1 MNGCKVAMA
10 EHSSQKRAGVAGSAM
25 LSQLK
30 LNHFHDLHS
39 LYLSQKQVSLEGSQP
54 LRADILKGMK
64 MIHEMT
70 LGETVRNKTSREK
83 KTEIPTERDQS
94 DSSDLFAVDL
104 SSGATSRQYIV

>member
-39 LYLSQKQVSLEGSQP
+39 LYLSQKQVSLEDSQP
-54 LRADILKGMK
+54 LRADILKGTK

-83 KTEIPTERDQS
+83 KQIPTERDQS

>member
-1 MNGCKVAMA
+1 MNGYKVAMA
-10 EHSSQKRAGVAGSAM
+10 EHSSRKRAGVAGSAM

-54 LRADILKGMK
+54 LRAESLKGTK

-70 LGETVRNKTSREK
+70 LGETVRNKTSQGKKKRETNREGSK
-83 KTEIPTERDQS
+83 
-94 DSSDLFAVDL
+94 
-104 SSGATSRQYIV
+104 

>member
-1 MNGCKVAMA
+1 MDAKLQWLNTAAK
-10 EHSSQKRAGVAGSAM
+10 KRAGVAGSAM

-54 LRADILKGMK
+54 LRADILKGTK

-70 LGETVRNKTSREK
+70 LGETVRNKTSQGKKNRETNREGSK
-83 KTEIPTERDQS
+83 
-94 DSSDLFAVDL
+94 
-104 SSGATSRQYIV
+104 

>member
-1 MNGCKVAMA
+1 MA

-54 LRADILKGMK
+54 LRADILKGTK

-70 LGETVRNKTSREK
+70 LGETVRNKTSWEK
-83 KTEIPTERDQS
+83 KQRYQQRGIKVIHQIY
-94 DSSDLFAVDL
+94 LLLIFHLVL
-104 SSGATSRQYIV
+104 LLGNI